1 MLLLAREDLQ
11 DRGVRIVSR
20 TGELV
25 DIRYADSATIAEF
38 IRAKRAKIVK
48 DGTGR
53 FFFVRSAIDTS
64 HAARRR
70 VSIYQEA

>member
-1 MLLLAREDLQ
+1 M
-11 DRGVRIVSR
+11 SR

-25 DIRYADSATIAEF
+25 DIRYADGVTVAEF

-48 DGTGR
+48 DGAGR

-64 HAARRR
+64 LAARRR
-70 VSIYQEA
+70 VSPYAPM

>member
-1 MLLLAREDLQ
+1 M
-11 DRGVRIVSR
+11 SR

-25 DIRYADSATIAEF
+25 DIRYADGVTVAEF
-38 IRAKRAKIVK
+38 IKAKRARIVR

-64 HAARRR
+64 LAARRR
-70 VSIYQEA
+70 VSPYHTPEM